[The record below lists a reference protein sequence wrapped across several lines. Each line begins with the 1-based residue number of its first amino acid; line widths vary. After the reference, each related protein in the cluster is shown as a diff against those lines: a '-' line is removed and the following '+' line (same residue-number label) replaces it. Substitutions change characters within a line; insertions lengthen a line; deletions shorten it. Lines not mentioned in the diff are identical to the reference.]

1 MTDLS
6 DVQVS
11 VIRSMADN
19 DMVVSFVAD
28 SLHYH
33 RQNIKYHINQ
43 IRKKTGLDPKRFY
56 DLVKL
61 VEMVGGM
68 DDDGKAV

>member
-19 DMVVSFVAD
+19 DMVVSSVAD

-33 RQNIKYHINQ
+33 RQNINYNINQ
-43 IRKKTGLDPKRFY
+43 IKKKTGLDPKRFY
-56 DLVKL
+56 DLVELMK
-61 VEMVGGM
+61 MVGGM
-68 DDDGKAV
+68 DDDEQAV